1 MLALQIFLLVVGLAL
16 LVKGADWLVDGSAG
30 IARKL
35 KISPL
40 VIGLTVVAFGTSA
53 PELAVSVT
61 SAIKHSTDIAV
72 GNVVGS
78 NIANI
83 LLILGL
89 SALMRRLTVQKS
101 SLFLDFP
108 VLIGSG
114 ALLIA
119 FGLLGDSLVWWE
131 GLIFLAVFA
140 GYVTLLILQAK
151 REQKKEEAGVLSHEA
166 LGNLSPG
173 TDEKGERGGM
183 GVKGGAAG
191 MGAAD
196 GADGKKADGAAD
208 VAADVADG
216 KKADGGKKGAD
227 EAKDCAGGGKEG
239 KDGGQKG
246 RLAGWISVRRGK
258 MWFLVSLFVVGLAM
272 VVGGSSLLVNA
283 AKYLAARAGVSER
296 IIALTVVAIGTSL
309 PELVTSVF
317 AAIKGESDIAVGN
330 VVGSNIFNVLV
341 VAGAS
346 SLFYPLA
353 FTHVNLVD
361 AAVALGAAVLLLA
374 IVLIGKRK
382 VGRVGGALMLIGFA
396 AYYACLFA
404 L

>member
-108 VLIGSG
+108 ALIGSG

-166 LGNLSPG
+166 LGNLSPE
-173 TDEKGERGGM
+173 TDEKGERGGI
-183 GVKGGAAG
+183 G
-191 MGAAD
+191 
-196 GADGKKADGAAD
+196 
-208 VAADVADG
+208 AADVADG

>member
-119 FGLLGDSLVWWE
+119 FGLWGDSLVWWE
-131 GLIFLAVFA
+131 GLIFLVVFA

-151 REQKKEEAGVLSHEA
+151 REQKKEAAGVLSHDA

-173 TDEKGERGGM
+173 TDEKGERGGI
-183 GVKGGAAG
+183 
-191 MGAAD
+191 GAAD
-196 GADGKKADGAAD
+196 GTVGGAADVAADGAAD
-208 VAADVADG
+208 GAADVADG

>member
-1 MLALQIFLLVVGLAL
+1 MLAVQIFLLVVGLAL

-119 FGLLGDSLVWWE
+119 FGLWGDSLVWWE
-131 GLIFLAVFA
+131 GLIFLVVFA

-151 REQKKEEAGVLSHEA
+151 REQKKEAAGVLSHDA
-166 LGNLSPG
+166 LGNLSSG
-173 TDEKGERGGM
+173 TYEKGECGGI
-183 GVKGGAAG
+183 
-191 MGAAD
+191 GAAD
-196 GADGKKADGAAD
+196 GTVGGAAD
-208 VAADVADG
+208 VAAGGAADVADG

>member
-119 FGLLGDSLVWWE
+119 FGLWGDSLVWWE

-151 REQKKEEAGVLSHEA
+151 REQKKEEAGVFSHEA
-166 LGNLSPG
+166 LGNLSPE

-183 GVKGGAAG
+183 GVKGG
-191 MGAAD
+191 
-196 GADGKKADGAAD
+196 
-208 VAADVADG
+208 AADVADG

-227 EAKDCAGGGKEG
+227 EAKDFAGGGKEG

>member
-119 FGLLGDSLVWWE
+119 FGLWGDSLVGWE
-131 GLIFLAVFA
+131 GLIFLVVFA

-151 REQKKEEAGVLSHEA
+151 REQKKEAAGVFSHDA
-166 LGNLSPG
+166 LGNLSSG
-173 TDEKGERGGM
+173 TYEKGERGGI
-183 GVKGGAAG
+183 GAADGTVGGAAD
-191 MGAAD
+191 GAAD
-196 GADGKKADGAAD
+196 GADGKKADG
-208 VAADVADG
+208 G
-216 KKADGGKKGAD
+216 KKGADGGKKGAD

>member
-119 FGLLGDSLVWWE
+119 FGLWGDSLVWWE

-151 REQKKEEAGVLSHEA
+151 REQKKEAAGVLSHDA
-166 LGNLSPG
+166 LRNLSSG
-173 TDEKGERGGM
+173 TYEKGERGGM
-183 GVKGGAAG
+183 G
-191 MGAAD
+191 AAD
-196 GADGKKADGAAD
+196 GAVGG
-208 VAADVADG
+208 AADVADG

>member
-119 FGLLGDSLVWWE
+119 FGLWGDSLVWWE
-131 GLIFLAVFA
+131 GLIFLVVFA

-151 REQKKEEAGVLSHEA
+151 REQKKEAAGVFSHDA
-166 LGNLSPG
+166 LGNLSSG
-173 TDEKGERGGM
+173 TYEKGERGGI
-183 GVKGGAAG
+183 GAADGTVGGAAD
-191 MGAAD
+191 GAAD
-196 GADGKKADGAAD
+196 GADGKKADG
-208 VAADVADG
+208 G
-216 KKADGGKKGAD
+216 KKGADGGKKGAD